1 MYVVQVPHFIDKL
14 SVTGIELGS
23 SVPSV
28 CRVNPPF
35 VDDRGLWVDLD
46 ITYSGGFCISMAT
59 KCNLMKLKQSAAST
73 NDIPDVAA
81 KEKRYTLMFPL

>member
-1 MYVVQVPHFIDKL
+1 MPHFIEKL

-28 CRVNPPF
+28 CRVHPPF
-35 VDDRGLWVDLD
+35 LDDRGLWIDLD

-59 KCNLMKLKQSAAST
+59 KCNLMKLKQSTVST
-73 NDIPDVAA
+73 NDIQDVAA
-81 KEKRYTLMFPL
+81 KEKRYFFALPL